1 MCICLQQ
8 SPTEMVELKKKKKK
22 SKVGAMYRIL
32 LFDYIKN
39 RKSIY
44 MCLLVHVHSNC
55 EKTQGPQ
62 DYFPGGKMGI

>member
-8 SPTEMVELKKKKKK
+8 SPTEMVELKKKK

-39 RKSIY
+39 RKNIY

>member
-1 MCICLQQ
+1 
-8 SPTEMVELKKKKKK
+8 
-22 SKVGAMYRIL
+22 MYRIL

-39 RKSIY
+39 RKNIY

>member
-8 SPTEMVELKKKKKK
+8 SPTEMVELKKKK

>member
-1 MCICLQQ
+1 
-8 SPTEMVELKKKKKK
+8 
-22 SKVGAMYRIL
+22 MYRIL